1 MQCANSAC
9 IISFSLNPPSL
20 SVHEVTTI
28 YSNDLTTANSTTKL
42 SCYVSILGCGLGTY
56 SALKQSIEFKLKT
69 RSSMWSNNTPKY
81 TYLSRLQSF
90 TE

>member
-69 RSSMWSNNTPKY
+69 RSSMWSNSIP
-81 TYLSRLQSF
+81 TYQDYKALLNDI
-90 TE
+90 